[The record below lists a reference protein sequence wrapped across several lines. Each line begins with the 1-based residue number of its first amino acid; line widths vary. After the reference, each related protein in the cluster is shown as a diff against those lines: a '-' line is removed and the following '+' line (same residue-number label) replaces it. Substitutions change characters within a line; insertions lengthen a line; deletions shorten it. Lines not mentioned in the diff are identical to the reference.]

1 MLMTCDGLC
10 FVGLGIAKAIRVVIP
25 STKSLLTLQRYVEN
39 QLREDMMTDQL
50 TIKEYKDPFKG

>member
-1 MLMTCDGLC
+1 MSSTCDGLC

-39 QLREDMMTDQL
+39 LYL
-50 TIKEYKDPFKG
+50 CGLKD